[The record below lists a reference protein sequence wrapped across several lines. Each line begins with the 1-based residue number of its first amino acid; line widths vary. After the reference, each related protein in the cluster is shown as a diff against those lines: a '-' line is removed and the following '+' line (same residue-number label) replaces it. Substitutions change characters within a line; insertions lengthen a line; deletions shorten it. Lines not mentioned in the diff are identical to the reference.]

1 MRAVLT
7 LVAIVIIGLIAAVQ
21 LDWIRID
28 QTRSA
33 QLPEFKA
40 DTADISIGTVN
51 KTIEVPKV
59 EVTKP
64 GEPEKTQ

>member
-7 LVAIVIIGLIAAVQ
+7 LVAIVIIGLIVAVQ

-40 DTADISIGTVN
+40 DTADIHIGTVN
-51 KTIEVPKV
+51 KTIEVPNV

-64 GEPEKTQ
+64 GEPEKAQ